1 MPLYK
6 HNYLKVIFYEK
17 LDTMEKVSVATEGEK
32 SKIIDAA
39 AQIFADLFISY
50 LDQVELSKKEDIN
63 FPSEKL

>member
-1 MPLYK
+1 
-6 HNYLKVIFYEK
+6 
-17 LDTMEKVSVATEGEK
+17 MEKVSVATEGEK

>member
-1 MPLYK
+1 
-6 HNYLKVIFYEK
+6 
-17 LDTMEKVSVATEGEK
+17 MEKVSVATEGEK

-39 AQIFADLFISY
+39 AQIFADLSISY